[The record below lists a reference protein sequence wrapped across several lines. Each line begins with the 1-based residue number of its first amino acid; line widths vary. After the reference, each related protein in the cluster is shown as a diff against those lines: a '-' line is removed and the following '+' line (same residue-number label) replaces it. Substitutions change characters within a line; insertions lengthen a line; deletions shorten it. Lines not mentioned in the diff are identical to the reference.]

1 MFGQVGTGEIL
12 VVLIIALIVLGPKR
26 LPQVARS
33 VGRTVREFREQLSF
47 DRLDDDDEEVEEEK
61 DPEQLASSSSGSPS

>member
-47 DRLDDDDEEVEEEK
+47 DRIGDDEDEEEERE
-61 DPEQLASSSSGSPS
+61 PEELAQSSSSASQS

>member
-47 DRLDDDDEEVEEEK
+47 DRLDDDDDDEEERRR
-61 DPEQLASSSSGSPS
+61 EELAESSSSSS